1 MLCVHTDTFVVQ
13 VIEDDCRAVVDEV
26 HEDARP
32 QRASDVEHVAQ
43 QNAEEHAR
51 QKAVELEMDEREDG
65 RREDDGDVRV
75 HLARQRLLQHA
86 SKSQFFANGRYQRD
100 NEQIEEQSA

>member
-1 MLCVHTDTFVVQ
+1 MLCVHTDAFVVQ

-32 QRASDVEHVAQ
+32 QRAADVEHISQ
-43 QNAEEHAR
+43 KDAEEHTR
-51 QKAVELEMDEREDG
+51 QEAVKLEMDEGEDG

-75 HLARQRLLQHA
+75 HLAR
-86 SKSQFFANGRYQRD
+86 
-100 NEQIEEQSA
+100 